1 MAKNKIQNRFVL
13 INIAVLV
20 SEFLVNSFATIYI
33 LQKGVD
39 YTQIGVIFMLFLL
52 GQTLLEYPSGGLA
65 DKFGRRKIYAIG
77 IFLTSIS

>member
-33 LQKGVD
+33 LQKGV
-39 YTQIGVIFMLFLL
+39 
-52 GQTLLEYPSGGLA
+52 EES
-65 DKFGRRKIYAIG
+65 
-77 IFLTSIS
+77 